1 MEARCRWL
9 AIGWLSLW
17 LIGPAAA
24 GEAQRC
30 SQALLDALAKQ
41 LGQSGWRVPD
51 ASTPYLAPL
60 QAAACKPWPDDPQL
74 AVVALAY
81 QDSEAL
87 LPDAG
92 RNLQLLVGRVA
103 MPEGRL
109 RERYDS
115 PLGEDVLL
123 EIGPDSLWLDTARYH
138 LAPGV
143 RAFGLLLNSV
153 ARGPSCPEGGFND
166 LLTLLVPE
174 GARLRPVF
182 ASHLR
187 LWTTVQGTA
196 CVQESDFA
204 MEQARLTLSVGPLRA
219 AGYADLQLT
228 ASVQSGPQE
237 PLLRRVTQ
245 RLRYDGQRD
254 PVEEVSTF
262 WWRDNQPAPGDTPVR

>member
-1 MEARCRWL
+1 MKARYCWL
-9 AIGWLSLW
+9 VTCWLSLCP
-17 LIGPAAA
+17 IGPAAA
-24 GEAQRC
+24 GEAQHC
-30 SQALLDALAKQ
+30 SQALLDALAEQ
-41 LGQSGWRVPD
+41 LGQSGWSMPD
-51 ASTPYLAPL
+51 ATTPYMAPL
-60 QAAACKPWPDDPQL
+60 QAAACKPWPDDPRL
-74 AVVALAY
+74 TVVALAY

-87 LPDAG
+87 QPDAG
-92 RNLQLLVGRVA
+92 RNLQLLVGRVV

-115 PLGEDVLL
+115 PLGEDALL

-153 ARGPSCPEGGFND
+153 ARGPSCPDGGFND

-196 CVQESDFA
+196 CVYESDFA
-204 MEQARLTLSVGPLRA
+204 MEQAHLTLSVGPLRA
-219 AGYADLQLT
+219 AGYADLQVT
-228 ASVQSGPQE
+228 ASVYSGPQE
-237 PLLRRVTQ
+237 PLLRRVSQ
-245 RLRYDGQRD
+245 RLRYDGQRY
-254 PVEEVSTF
+254 PVEEVTTF
-262 WWRDNQPAPGDTPVR
+262 WWREHQPTPEGAPVQ